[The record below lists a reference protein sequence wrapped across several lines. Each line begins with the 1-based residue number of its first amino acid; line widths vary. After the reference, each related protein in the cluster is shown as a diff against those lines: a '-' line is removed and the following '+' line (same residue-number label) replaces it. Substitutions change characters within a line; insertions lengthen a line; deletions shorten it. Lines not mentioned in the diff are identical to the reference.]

1 VTDQRRRREAETQ
14 RAATLELFYDLVFV
28 FTITQVSHLV
38 LDHLTWVGAGQAA
51 IVLLAV
57 WWSWNYTTWATNEL
71 DPETNSIR
79 LLLIALM
86 LGSLLMAIAVPQAF
100 GERGLLFAVAYLAIQ
115 VGRHTFLT
123 FVAADRGSL
132 EREQAGRILVWFL
145 IAGVFWIAG
154 GMVEGDSRV
163 VLWLVALA
171 LD

>member
-1 VTDQRRRREAETQ
+1 
-14 RAATLELFYDLVFV
+14 
-28 FTITQVSHLV
+28 
-38 LDHLTWVGAGQAA
+38 
-51 IVLLAV
+51 
-57 WWSWNYTTWATNEL
+57 
-71 DPETNSIR
+71 
-79 LLLIALM
+79 M